1 MNKEKN
7 LYLFSSVLDI
17 WCIFLINIFLTR
29 KRSANSI
36 LIYVITN
43 IYLTCFFF
51 NFNKLIL
58 TVILSSKSIRI
69 KLFLSNSDLCFA
81 KMHVSRNLLLYSVSL
96 IFSGFACIYSGL
108 TPFSFWWR
116 HKLVL
121 SILILQ
127 RRCDFLISEN
137 TCKYMGAIS
146 TFLRRF
152 AWYFLDKKHQFLI
165 SILTHIFYNKYRN
178 FILMTRNNV
187 DLLKLNSWYQ
197 CTTLIIENEYLIFK
211 KHDPYFRISEN
222 QFFISENKTFIIK
235 KGSN

>member
-1 MNKEKN
+1 MYIFDKYFLNKEEIGKQHS
-7 LYLFSSVLDI
+7 YLCDNKYLLDM
-17 WCIFLINIFLTR
+17 
-29 KRSANSI
+29 
-36 LIYVITN
+36 
-43 IYLTCFFF
+43 FFF

-81 KMHVSRNLLLYSVSL
+81 KMRVSRNLLLYSVSL

-197 CTTLIIENEYLIFK
+197 CTTLIIENEYLIL